1 MTLPEEE
8 NFLRIVYLHYR
19 VVSPSLKRFFDG
31 KHPNLTADLN
41 LATNK
46 AILYNLHKPPSKRR
60 QILYEPQWNTL
71 YPPAG
76 MFI

>member
-19 VVSPSLKRFFDG
+19 VVTPSLKRFFDG
-31 KHPNLTADLN
+31 KHPNLSADLN
-41 LATNK
+41 LPTNQ
-46 AILYNLHKPPSKRR
+46 AILSNLHNPPPKGRR
-60 QILYEPQWNTL
+60 ILYPQQWNTL
-71 YPPAG
+71 YPPTG